1 MCESGN
7 MRVNRCVVTVHPG
20 VYKVRVKNTFKRKT
34 SGGRELRRK
43 LWAKVTQLVA
53 VRCDGN
59 KGEKTM
65 TCTK

>member
-1 MCESGN
+1 
-7 MRVNRCVVTVHPG
+7 MRVNGCVVTVHPG
-20 VYKVRVKNTFKRKT
+20 LYKVRVKILLKGKPLVEEKIT
-34 SGGRELRRK
+34 EK

-53 VRCDGN
+53 VRCDWN